1 MAALG
6 KQSPAEYLSIPIGSM
21 YAIYGN
27 IYHQYTPHVSIY
39 TIRTTVK
46 TRVMEDM
53 YSLDIG
59 CHKMQ
64 KTEVSDVTFPNSDT
78 PI

>member
-1 MAALG
+1 MEFLR
-6 KQSPAEYLSIPIGSM
+6 GSVLNFKGVK
-21 YAIYGN
+21 ACKI
-27 IYHQYTPHVSIY
+27 
-39 TIRTTVK
+39 TIWTTVK

-64 KTEVSDVTFPNSDT
+64 KTEVSDGTFPNSDT
-78 PI
+78 PIW